1 MIPRIWRKEIGS
13 DEKLPFTEHLEELR
27 HRLII
32 IAIGIGV
39 GFAASYG
46 FAEKILYFLQRPLQ
60 RASPSELPTRLV
72 FIAPTE
78 AFFVNLKAA
87 FFAGIFFSAPLILFQ
102 VWKFVAPGLYEHER
116 KYTFPF
122 LLASSVLFVVGAS
135 FAYLVILPIVLHFL
149 ITQGGDLWKPNITL
163 SNYLSFCMKLI
174 LAAGLIFEFPVF
186 MYFLSK
192 IGVVTPAFLVKNR
205 RYALLAAFVLAA
217 VLSPG
222 DAPSLFLLAIPL
234 YLLFEA
240 SIFVAKR
247 LAAGQDAA
255 GTQGNE

>member
-1 MIPRIWRKEIGS
+1 LISRIWKKEIGS

-27 HRLII
+27 HRLIVI
-32 IAIGIGV
+32 VIAIGI

-46 FAEKILYFLQRPLQ
+46 FSHHILRFLQRPL
-60 RASPSELPTRLV
+60 PTHLV

-87 FFAGIFFSAPLILFQ
+87 FYAGVFFSAPLILFQ
-102 VWKFVAPGLYEHER
+102 VWKFVAPGLYAHER
-116 KYTFPF
+116 KYSLPF
-122 LLASSVLFVVGAS
+122 LMLSTLLFVVGAA
-135 FAYLVILPIVLHFL
+135 FAYLVILPLALRFL
-149 ITQGGDLWKPNITL
+149 IAQGGDLWKPNITL

-174 LAAGLIFEFPVF
+174 LAAGLVFEFPVL

-192 IGVVTPAFLVKNR
+192 VGIVTPAFLSRNR
-205 RYALLAAFVLAA
+205 KYALLAAFVVAA
-217 VLSPG
+217 IFTPPDVFSQI
-222 DAPSLFLLAIPL
+222 LLAVPL

-247 LAAGQDAA
+247 VAGAPDPDSP
-255 GTQGNE
+255 QGSE